1 MQKRPFKIHHLDHL
15 MRRHKRRV
23 IAVLVT
29 AIIFL
34 SMFIASII
42 YAPTKQ
48 FNEEPQFKSV
58 PSIPFGTEQTP
69 VIPPKLIA
77 KRTSAEQISPPNIV
91 LPNYQRVII
100 GPGESLSHIFDSL
113 HISPQQLHKVAQ
125 LSEVKKAVRRLQAG
139 QELEFDVNEKNQL
152 QTLIMPLNGT
162 QDIKIVKSGDSF
174 TEEIISHQFNTSNK
188 LLTATIHSSLYMA
201 GSKADIPKSVL
212 AQFTTIFGWKID
224 FRRDIRNG
232 DKIRILYEEMQNMKN
247 NKIEPGDIIAAAYT
261 HNDKTYY
268 AFKYRDHFG
277 RIGYFDENGRS
288 LRKAFRRK
296 PIDIGYIS
304 SGFSLH
310 RRNPVLG
317 IVRPHTGTDFAA
329 AYGTPIHA
337 TGDGRII
344 FRGRKN
350 GYGRCIVLDH
360 GNNITTLYAH
370 MSRYNKKYQS
380 GTYVKMGDVIGYI
393 GTSGLATGPH
403 VHYEYRVKHQ
413 FKDPMK
419 VKLPN
424 SAPVPKNERDKF
436 KKYATSEIK
445 KLEPQP
451 STPKKSL

>member
-29 AIIFL
+29 TVIFL
-34 SMFIASII
+34 IMLIASII
-42 YAPTKQ
+42 YVPTKQ
-48 FNEEPQFKSV
+48 FNEEPQFETV
-58 PSIPFGTEQTP
+58 PRIPFGTEQTP
-69 VIPPKLIA
+69 TTPPKIIAKKISVKQIIPP
-77 KRTSAEQISPPNIV
+77 SIV

-100 GPGESLSHIFDSL
+100 GAGESLSHIFDGL

-125 LSEVKKAVRRLQAG
+125 LPEVKKAVRRLQAG
-139 QELEFDVNEKNQL
+139 QELEFDVTGKNQL

-162 QDIKIVKSGDSF
+162 QDIKVIRSGDSF
-174 TEEIISHQFNTSNK
+174 SEKIISHQFNTSNK

-224 FRRDIRNG
+224 FRRDIRDG

-247 NKIEPGDIIAAAYT
+247 HKIEPGDIIAAAYT
-261 HNDKTYY
+261 HNNKTYY

-277 RIGYFDENGRS
+277 RVGYFDENGRS

-296 PIDIGYIS
+296 PINIGYIS

-310 RRNPVLG
+310 RKNPVLG

-360 GNNITTLYAH
+360 GNSITTLYAH
-370 MSRYNKKYQS
+370 MSRFNKKYKS
-380 GTYVKMGDVIGYI
+380 GSYVKMSDVIGYI

-403 VHYEYRVKHQ
+403 VHYEYRVKHK

-419 VKLPN
+419 VGLPN
-424 SAPVPKNERDKF
+424 AAPVPKSERDQYLI
-436 KKYATSEIK
+436 YAAQEKHKIEMSSSHEV
-445 KLEPQP
+445 
-451 STPKKSL
+451 S